1 MNAELYKNEKSS
13 KFYIHLLIHGV
24 PNFVFV
30 YLFVIFVVV
39 FVIVVVFGGLP
50 LFLCFVL
57 FCFVFL
63 RQGLSVVLEPVLK
76 LALADQAD
84 LKLIEFACLSL
95 PSVKHI
101 YMV

>member
-57 FCFVFL
+57 FCFFKTGFVCSF
-63 RQGLSVVLEPVLK
+63 G
-76 LALADQAD
+76 
-84 LKLIEFACLSL
+84 ACLETSSCR
-95 PSVKHI
+95 PG
-101 YMV
+101 